1 MTTASNKT
9 TSNPQNI
16 LSQHE
21 IDEIDGWLARYPE
34 DKKQSALLGALR
46 AVMHEDHYL
55 SYEKMDAVAEYLGI
69 PKVAVYEVASFYSMF
84 EMDEKAAGKNT
95 IAVCTNI
102 SCMLNGSDKIIEH
115 IETKLGVKHGET
127 TPDGEFYFKIEEEC
141 LAACCGAPMMQLNHV
156 YHEHLTIQKVDEL
169 LDACLPESADDEANQ
184 AEPSNDKSDDK
195 SDDKK
200 GGK

>member
-1 MTTASNKT
+1 MSSLNKHASDKQT
-9 TSNPQNI
+9 VLTEHER
-16 LSQHE
+16 HE
-21 IDEIDGWLARYPE
+21 IDHWLKRYPE
-34 DKKQSALLGALR
+34 DQKQSALLGALR

-69 PKVAVYEVASFYSMF
+69 PSVAVYEVASFYSMY

-102 SCMLNGSDKIIEH
+102 SCMLNGSDKIVEH
-115 IETKLGVKHGET
+115 IENKLGIKHGET

-156 YHEHLTIQKVDEL
+156 YHEHLTLEKVDEL
-169 LDACLPESADDEANQ
+169 LDGCLPESSSDE
-184 AEPSNDKSDDK
+184 SDSTNK
-195 SDDKK
+195 TNKE